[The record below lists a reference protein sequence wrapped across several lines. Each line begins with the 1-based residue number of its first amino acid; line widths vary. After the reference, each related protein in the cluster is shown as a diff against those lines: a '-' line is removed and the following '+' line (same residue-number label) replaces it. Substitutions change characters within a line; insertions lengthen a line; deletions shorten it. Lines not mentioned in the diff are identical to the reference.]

1 MDPEMWFTEKY
12 KDNAGL
18 TFKIKEILVT
28 KESSYQRLDIIDT
41 YSYGKVMLLDGLVML
56 TQKDEFVYHE
66 MITAPA
72 IMSLKNTRKA
82 LIIGGGDG
90 GTARELTKYNFE
102 KITEVEIDEVVVE
115 NSKKFLD
122 FTACGYN
129 DKRVEVILG
138 DGIEFVKNTKEKFDL
153 VIIDS
158 TDPFGAA
165 EGLFSGEFYSN
176 VYNILHEDGIVV
188 AQAENPYYNPDWF
201 LKSRKNMQ
209 KAFGVDTLNYCAFI
223 PTYPSGMWLFSIG
236 YKNINLHD
244 YFNEELY
251 EKNANSYKYYNNQI
265 HKACF
270 ALPQFVL
277 KLIK

>member
-1 MDPEMWFTEKY
+1 MDPEIWFTEKY
-12 KDNAGL
+12 GDSAGL
-18 TFKIKEILVT
+18 TFKVKNILT
-28 KESSYQRLDIIDT
+28 TQQSAYQRLDIIET
-41 YSYGKVMLLDGLVML
+41 YQYGKVMLLDGLVML
-56 TQKDEFVYHE
+56 TEKDEFVYHE

-72 IMSLKNTRKA
+72 VMSLKNRKKA

-90 GTARELTKYNFE
+90 GTARELTKYDFE
-102 KITEVEIDEVVVE
+102 KIIEVEIDDEVVK
-115 NSKKFLD
+115 NSKKFLE
-122 FTACGYN
+122 FTACSYN
-129 DKRVEVILG
+129 DKRVEVIIG
-138 DGIEFVKNTKEKFDL
+138 DGVEFVKNTNEKFDL

-165 EGLFSGEFYSN
+165 EGLFSGEFYAN
-176 VYNILHEDGIVV
+176 VYKILNDDGIVV

-209 KAFGVDTLNYCAFI
+209 KAFGSNVFNYCAFI

-236 YKNINLHD
+236 YKNINQHD

-251 EKNANSYKYYNNQI
+251 NINSHTYKYYNRKI
-265 HKACF
+265 HEACF

-277 KLIK
+277 ELIK

>member
-1 MDPEMWFTEKY
+1 MNPEIWFTEKY
-12 KDNAGL
+12 RNDAGL
-18 TFKIKEILVT
+18 TFKVKNILT
-28 KESSYQRLDIIDT
+28 TQQSTYQRLDIIET
-41 YSYGKVMLLDGLVML
+41 YQYGKVMLLDGLVML
-56 TQKDEFVYHE
+56 TEKDEFVYHE

-72 IMSLKNTRKA
+72 VMSLKSRKKA

-90 GTARELTKYNFE
+90 GTARELTKYDFE
-102 KITEVEIDEVVVE
+102 KIIEVEIDDVVVE
-115 NSKKFLD
+115 NSKRFLD

-129 DKRVEVILG
+129 DERVEVIIG
-138 DGIEFVKNTKEKFDL
+138 DGIEFVKNTNEKFDL

-165 EGLFSGEFYSN
+165 EGLFSGQFYAN
-176 VYNILHEDGIVV
+176 VHKILNDDGIVV

-209 KAFGVDTLNYCAFI
+209 IAFGSNTLNYCAFI

-251 EKNANSYKYYNNQI
+251 NKNFHTYKYYNRQI
-265 HKACF
+265 HQACF

-277 KLIK
+277 ELIK

>member
-1 MDPEMWFTEKY
+1 MNPEIWFTELY
-12 KDNAGL
+12 KDSAGL
-18 TFKIKEILVT
+18 TFKVKEILVT
-28 KESSYQRLDIIDT
+28 KESVYQRLDIVDT
-41 YSYGKVMLLDGLVML
+41 YAYGKVMLLDGLVML

-72 IMSLKNTRKA
+72 VMSLKNRKKA

-102 KITEVEIDEVVVE
+102 KIIEVEIDEIVVE

-129 DKRVEVILG
+129 DNRVEVIIG
-138 DGIEFVKNTKEKFDL
+138 DGVEFVKNTKEKFDL
-153 VIIDS
+153 VVIDS

-165 EGLFSGEFYSN
+165 EGLFSGEFYNN
-176 VYNILHEDGIVV
+176 VYNILNKDGIVV

-209 KAFGVDTLNYCAFI
+209 KAFGDNTLNYCAFI

-236 YKNINLHD
+236 YKDINSH
-244 YFNEELY
+244 YFFDEELY
-251 EKNANSYKYYNNQI
+251 KSKSQTFRYYNSQI

-277 KLIK
+277 ELII

>member
-1 MDPEMWFTEKY
+1 MNPEIWFTEKY
-12 KDNAGL
+12 GDDAGL
-18 TFKIKEILVT
+18 TFKVKKILT
-28 KESSYQRLDIIDT
+28 TQQSSYQRLDIIET
-41 YSYGKVMLLDGLVML
+41 YKYGRLMLLDGLVML

-72 IMSLKNTRKA
+72 VMSLRNRKKV

-90 GTARELTKYNFE
+90 GSARELTKYDFE
-102 KITEVEIDEVVVE
+102 KIIEVEIDEVVVE

-129 DKRVEVILG
+129 DKRVEVIIG
-138 DGIEFVKNTKEKFDL
+138 DGVEFVKNTKEKFDL

-165 EGLFSGEFYSN
+165 EGLFSGQFYSD
-176 VYNILHEDGIVV
+176 VYNILSDDGIVV

-209 KAFGVDTLNYCAFI
+209 KAFGSNTFNYCAFI
-223 PTYPSGMWLFSIG
+223 PTYPSGMWLFSVG
-236 YKNINLHD
+236 YKNIELHNF
-244 YFNEELY
+244 FNEELY
-251 EKNANSYKYYNNQI
+251 KNVSHTYKYYNAQI

-277 KLIK
+277 EIIK